1 MGAPLNIDWQQIL
14 LHLLNFAILAGGLYF
29 LLYSP
34 VKKFIAGREVRY
46 AEREAEI
53 QKTRDEAGQLKAAYE
68 ARMREA
74 EQIIQREREGIHE
87 ELETERQHLLDEA
100 REQARNIISTASQT
114 AELRTR
120 KAIEDARGEIRDMAI
135 DMVRKLV
142 TESGGDALDHFL
154 DKVESERDDG

>member
-1 MGAPLNIDWQQIL
+1 MGVPLNIDWQQII
-14 LHLLNFAILAGGLYF
+14 LHLLTFAILAGGLYF
-29 LLYSP
+29 LLYNP
-34 VKKFIAGREVRY
+34 VKKFIAGREARY
-46 AEREAEI
+46 AAREAEI
-53 QKTRDEAGQLKAAYE
+53 QQARDEAGQLKADYE

-74 EQIIQREREGIHE
+74 EQVIQREREGIHE
-87 ELETERQHLLDEA
+87 ELELERQHLLDEA

-142 TESGGDALDHFL
+142 MESGGDTLDQFL